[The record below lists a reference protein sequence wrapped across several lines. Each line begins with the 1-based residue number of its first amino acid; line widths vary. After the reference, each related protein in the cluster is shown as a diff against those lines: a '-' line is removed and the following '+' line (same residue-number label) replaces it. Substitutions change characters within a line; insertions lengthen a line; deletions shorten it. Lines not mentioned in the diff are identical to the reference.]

1 MHRRLGRWLRWWLI
15 ALLVL
20 LTILLSALRLG
31 VGQVTEYRQQAERM
45 VSDYLG
51 HPVRIAGLDA
61 RMIGFSPSLV
71 LEQFSLLDND
81 RILAEFDHLALS
93 LDLPASLWN
102 LRPVTR
108 VLLSGADIV
117 VQRRVDGRITL
128 QGLKQ
133 TEPSATHSEEGN
145 ALLQWL
151 FGMPR
156 LHIQNS
162 RILWQDQTT
171 HEQWQFEQLALL
183 LDNRPGHHRFKG
195 SMTLPEQMGQGITL
209 AVELEGDP
217 LLPASWA
224 VDFYLQIQALHTT
237 ARARHYHYAGWE
249 LERGLLDLELWG
261 KWQHQRLEQLG
272 GQVQLQ
278 DLHLRSEAQG
288 PLVFPHLSSQLHY
301 RLSDTGHSLQL
312 DRFKLGRDSKP
323 MQLALG
329 QRDKHWTIQ
338 GHALQ
343 LAELS
348 TLLPLWPK
356 LDEKQR
362 EMIRSIQ
369 PQGEIGQLYLAIEDG
384 KLHTASAVAQN
395 LSLQAWQRLPAVN
408 GLDGRMDMQQQ
419 RLRLQLDSPS
429 LQLHL
434 PNLFSK
440 PLPLAHARGDL
451 QLEQEAD
458 GWRLFAHELHI
469 SNADIQ
475 LQAQLQIL
483 FDASPAPLVSLQ
495 AEFQQAM
502 ATAIPHYLPD
512 RVMPDATTRWLQQ
525 AFVTGTADT
534 GKLSLHG
541 RLNDFP
547 FREGHGRFEA
557 VLDATDVDLSYS
569 PDWPLLQDAYGEVH
583 FDGPGLSVH
592 GRHGQIMDG
601 QVGETNVRL
610 EDFLHPILQLEGS
623 ASAGAADG
631 LRFLHQSPLGKHLGA
646 IKDFKAG
653 GDTRI
658 ELDLALPLVKRLHD
672 KGHVRGRIHLHD
684 SRLQVHPQVQ
694 LEQVNGV
701 LNFDDTRFQ
710 ARGIK
715 AHLYRQPLRID
726 VVNRAGNDAET
737 VLIAHGQL
745 DPAGLQAHWSLP
757 WLKQIRGQTPWQG
770 QLRIPHTGQGHSWLY
785 LSTPGSGL
793 VSTLPQPLAKDRE
806 EYLPLEVQLNFG
818 SGEAEGHT
826 LRLGNRLAARW
837 QATGRNNTMQR
848 AALHLGE
855 NTLPPL
861 PENDSLL
868 VSGRLATLHLPD
880 WQALFSDSGTSDAST
895 LPLHI
900 HMQGLHLTNATAST
914 DKAATDT
921 HWLLQRA
928 ITIAIDDF
936 RYQDMAL
943 GNTRL
948 QLLPQNGQLQITQLQ
963 LDSDTL
969 SVNGKGS
976 WTPRRGTQL
985 NLDYQSDNT
994 GEMLHAL
1001 GFASV
1006 IRKGKLKGS
1015 ATLQWPGSPQTVT
1028 LSNLQG
1034 DLKLRIDEGIIDEA
1048 RPGAGKLLG
1057 ILSLQALPRRLFLDF
1072 RDIAEQGLHFNRL
1085 QAELKLAEGNAH
1097 TSELS
1102 IDSHPAQI
1110 LISGRTGLITR
1121 DFDQV
1126 MIVVPKVSDTVSVAG
1141 ALTMGPQ
1148 VGAILLVLQK
1158 IFKRDIDAAT
1168 MRQYHIGGSWEKPE
1182 ITWLNPPEKE
1192 ETTDETTP
1200 W

>member
-20 LTILLSALRLG
+20 LAILLSALRLG

-45 VSDYLG
+45 LSDYLG
-51 HPVRIAGLDA
+51 QPVRIAGLDA

-71 LEQFSLLDND
+71 LDQFSLLDDD
-81 RILAEFDHLALS
+81 RVLAEFEHLALS

-108 VLLSGADIV
+108 VLLSGANIV
-117 VQRRVDGRITL
+117 VQRLPDGRITL

-133 TEPSATHSEEGN
+133 AQSPAAHREGGD

-162 RILWQDQTT
+162 RILWQDQLTK
-171 HEQWQFEQLALL
+171 EQWQFEQLALL
-183 LDNRPGHHRFKG
+183 LDNQPGSHRFKG
-195 SMTLPEQMGQGITL
+195 SMTLPEQMGQGIKL
-209 AVELEGDP
+209 AVELKGDP

-224 VDFYLQIQALHTT
+224 IDFYLQIQALHTT
-237 ARARHYHYAGWE
+237 ARARRYHYAGWE
-249 LERGLLDLELWG
+249 LERALLDLELWG
-261 KWQHQRLEQLG
+261 KWQHRQLEQLD
-272 GQVQLQ
+272 GQLQLQ
-278 DLHLRSEAQG
+278 DLQLRSETQG
-288 PLVFPHLSSQLHY
+288 PLAFPHLSSQLHY
-301 RLSDTGHSLQL
+301 RRSDTGHSLQL
-312 DRFKLGRDSKP
+312 DRFKLGRNSKP

-329 QRDKHWTIQ
+329 QQDTHWKIQ
-338 GHALQ
+338 GNALQ

-348 TLLPLWPK
+348 ALLPLWPK
-356 LDEKQR
+356 LDDKQR
-362 EMIRSIQ
+362 DMIRSIQ

-384 KLHTASAVAQN
+384 KLHTASAIAQN
-395 LSLQAWQRLPAVN
+395 LSLQAWQKLPAVH
-408 GLDGRMDMQQQ
+408 GLDGRIDMQQQ

-434 PNLFSK
+434 PTLFSK
-440 PLPLAHARGDL
+440 PLPPAHARGDL
-451 QLEQEAD
+451 LLQQEAD
-458 GWRLFAHELHI
+458 GWRLFGREVQI

-483 FDASPAPLVSLQ
+483 FDASSAPLVSLQ
-495 AEFQQAM
+495 GEFRQAM

-525 AFVTGTADT
+525 AFVTGTADA
-534 GKLSLHG
+534 GRLSLHG
-541 RLNDFP
+541 RMNEFP
-547 FREGHGRFEA
+547 FREGQGRFEA
-557 VLDATDVDLSYS
+557 VLDATNVDLNYS
-569 PDWPLLQDAYGEVH
+569 PDWPLLQDASGEVH
-583 FDGPGLSVH
+583 FDGPGLSIH
-592 GRHGQIMDG
+592 GRHGQMLVG
-601 QVGETNVRL
+601 QIGQTEVRL
-610 EDFLHPILQLEGS
+610 EDFRHPILQLEGS

-631 LRFLHQSPLGKHLGA
+631 LRFLHQSPLGKHLSA
-646 IKDFKAG
+646 IKDFEAG

-658 ELDLALPLVKRLHD
+658 ELDLALPLAKRLHGQ
-672 KGHVRGRIHLHD
+672 GHIRGRIHLHD
-684 SRLQVHPQVQ
+684 SRLRVHPDVS
-694 LEQVNGV
+694 LEQINGV
-701 LNFDDTRFQ
+701 LNFDGTRFQ
-710 ARGIK
+710 ARSIE

-726 VVNRAGNDAET
+726 VVNRAGVEAET

-745 DPAGLQAHWSLP
+745 DPADLQEHWPYP

-793 VSTLPQPLAKDRE
+793 VSTLPQPLAKKSG

-818 SGEAEGHT
+818 TETGHT
-826 LRLGNRLAARW
+826 LRLGDRLAAHW
-837 QATGRNNTMQR
+837 QQGGRDKALQR
-848 AALHLGE
+848 ASLHLGDR
-855 NTLPPL
+855 TIPALPDQ
-861 PENDSLL
+861 DSLL
-868 VSGRLATLHLPD
+868 ISGRLAGLHLPD
-880 WQALFSDSGTSDAST
+880 WQALFSDAKTSTATT
-895 LPLHI
+895 LPLNI
-900 HMQGLHLTNATAST
+900 RMQRLHLTRETDVNAQKGNHA
-914 DKAATDT
+914 D
-921 HWLLQRA
+921 WLLKQA
-928 ITIAIDDF
+928 ISVTIEDF
-936 RYQDMAL
+936 RYQDMTL
-943 GNTRL
+943 GNTRVRL
-948 QLLPQNGQLQITQLQ
+948 EPQNGQLQITGLQ
-963 LDSDTL
+963 IDSETL
-969 SVNGKGS
+969 SVNGSGS
-976 WTPRRGTQL
+976 WQPRRGTQL
-985 NLDYQSDNT
+985 SLDYRSDDT
-994 GEMLHAL
+994 GEMLRSL

-1006 IRKGKLKGS
+1006 IRKGKLKGD
-1015 ATLQWPGSPQTVT
+1015 ATLQWPGSPQDFS
-1028 LSNLQG
+1028 LSSLRG
-1034 DLKLRIDEGIIDEA
+1034 DLKLRIDDGIIDEA

-1072 RDIAEQGLHFNRL
+1072 RDVAEEGLHFNRL
-1085 QAELKLAEGNAH
+1085 RAELKLADGNAH

-1110 LISGRTGLITR
+1110 LISGRTGLIAR
-1121 DFDQV
+1121 DFDQE

-1182 ITWLNPPEKE
+1182 LTWLNPPEKE